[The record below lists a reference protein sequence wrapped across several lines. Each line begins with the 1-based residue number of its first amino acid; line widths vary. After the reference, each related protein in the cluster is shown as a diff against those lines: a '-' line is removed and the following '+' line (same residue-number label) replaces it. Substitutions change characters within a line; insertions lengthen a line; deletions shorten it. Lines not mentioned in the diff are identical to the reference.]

1 MNFYDLYMD
10 IYSIISILPR
20 FSFQTP
26 KKILPSNGI
35 YLFFEQGETIDNNLD
50 RIVRIGTHKADG
62 RFPKRI
68 RQHYGN
74 TSSLKG
80 NKNSSVFRKQ
90 IGGAMLRK
98 VNDADPRLN
107 DWLIQ
112 DGPTFQEVEENV
124 SKVLRERFTFSCFH
138 VENKGERLSLEKGLI
153 ALLAQ
158 YSLGQPSINWLG
170 NYAANEKI
178 TKSGLWNTQHIK
190 AEPLNIKQLK
200 RIEILIEET
209 CSK

>member
-1 MNFYDLYMD
+1 MNFYDLCMD

-26 KKILPSNGI
+26 KKTLPSNGI
-35 YLFFEQGETIDNNLD
+35 YLFFEQGETIDNNLG

-74 TSSLKG
+74 ISSLKG
-80 NKNSSVFRKQ
+80 NKNSSVFRKHL
-90 IGGAMLRK
+90 GGAMLRK

-107 DWLIQ
+107 DWLTQ

-138 VENKGERLSLEKGLI
+138 VENKGVFRKRFNSAFSAIFLGTTINK
-153 ALLAQ
+153 LA
-158 YSLGQPSINWLG
+158 GQLCC
-170 NYAANEKI
+170 K
-178 TKSGLWNTQHIK
+178 
-190 AEPLNIKQLK
+190 
-200 RIEILIEET
+200 
-209 CSK
+209 